1 MITLAAAVFTV
12 PFVSFAAWGA
22 QPLTLTPTDTERFNE
37 VFFGED
43 SERNEI
49 VMLAPA
55 VDGSS
60 DGAIAMWSEPLV
72 RAFAIERRFMLY
84 VIPEEQSQHSWRRIL
99 DVEDAPAVIFRRRD
113 GRMIV
118 VPMGYFQSSEHITRW
133 LGECRAGRSRVDELR
148 AAMASNP
155 LGFHHREE
163 LRREHTLLGEHFE
176 ADMLIGGLLINIDA
190 AAAGLS
196 PDDPE
201 RTVRRVVADIARIRL
216 EHGLVARDI
225 PANPNRPQDPTRFGS
240 WIEEHDWRIH
250 HSFSGY
256 QSERERM
263 SFHLRE
269 VLRELVRR
277 NGTVGLTVA
286 EQAVLEALNTELPA
300 G

>member
-1 MITLAAAVFTV
+1 MHTLVTLVFAVRLAA
-12 PFVSFAAWGA
+12 FAACAA
-22 QPLTLTPTDTERFNE
+22 QPSALTPTDAQRFKE

-43 SERNEI
+43 SRRNEI

-60 DGAIAMWSEPLV
+60 DDAIAMWSEPLV
-72 RAFAIERRFMLY
+72 RAFAIERCFMLY
-84 VIPEEQSQHSWRRIL
+84 VIPEEHPQHSWRRIL

-148 AAMASNP
+148 AAIASDP

-163 LRREHTLLGEHFE
+163 LRREHTLLGEPFE

-190 AAAGLS
+190 AATGLS

-201 RTVRRVVADIARIRL
+201 LTVRRAIADIARIRL
-216 EHGLVARDI
+216 EHDLVARDI
-225 PANPNRPQDPTRFGS
+225 PANPNRPQDPTRFNS
-240 WIEEHDWRIH
+240 WIEEHDWRIQFA
-250 HSFSGY
+250 FSGF

-263 SFHLRE
+263 SSHLRE
-269 VLRELVRR
+269 VVRELVRR
-277 NGTVGLTVA
+277 DSAAGLTAA
-286 EQAVLEALNTELPA
+286 EQAVLEALTTELED